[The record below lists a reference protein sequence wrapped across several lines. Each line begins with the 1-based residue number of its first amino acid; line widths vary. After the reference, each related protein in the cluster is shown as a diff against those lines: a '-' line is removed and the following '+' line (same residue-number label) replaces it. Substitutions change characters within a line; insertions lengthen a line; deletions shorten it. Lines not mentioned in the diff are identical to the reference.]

1 MNYKD
6 HCLEQN
12 LPIPVEPIVF
22 NKWPSCIVGQN
33 KILYIC
39 LNEF

>member
-22 NKWPSCIVGQN
+22 NKWPSCIVG
-33 KILYIC
+33 KY
-39 LNEF
+39 F